1 MLHGL
6 TGRRT
11 YGVLPFQHGLGI
23 DEEDGLRVSL
33 RGAVRESVVA
43 PPVGDDVLRV
53 AVCAVPLMS
62 NFTDVDALAAE
73 PGVVVR
79 FVDRAEELVDA
90 DLVVVPGTRGTVRAL
105 RWLRERG
112 LADALARR
120 AAEGRPVLGICGG
133 FQVLGEHI
141 EDDVE
146 SREGS
151 VAGLGLLPVR
161 VRFAREKTL
170 ARPVGE
176 ALGEPVE
183 GYEIHHGVAEVAGG
197 EAFLDGCRVGEMW
210 GTHWHGSLESD
221 GFRRRF
227 LAGWRG
233 RPAPLRPRARTSFA
247 ALREEQLDLL
257 GDLIEEHADTDALL
271 SLIEKGAPAGLP
283 FIAPGAPV
291 TGGPGTRPRPPRPL
305 PERSFE
311 CHHAPRHQGGPVS
324 TPYPFTALVGQDD
337 LRLALLLN
345 AVSPAV
351 GGVLVRGEKGTAKS
365 TAVRALSAL
374 LPEVP
379 VVAGCRFSLRPG
391 RRRPELPRRPARGG
405 RRAARPAR
413 MVELPVGASE
423 DRLVGA
429 LDIERALAEGVKAF
443 EPGLLADAHRGI
455 LYVDEVNLLH
465 DHLVDLLLDA
475 AAMGASYVE
484 REGVSV
490 RHAARFLLVGTMNP
504 EEGELR
510 PQLLDRFGLTV
521 EVAASRETDQ
531 RVEVVRRRLA
541 HDDDPEAFAGRWA
554 DEEAALRDRVVAAR
568 ALLPQV
574 VLGDGALRQI
584 AATCAA
590 FEVDGMRADIVMAR
604 TATALAAWAGRTD
617 VRSEDVRQ
625 AALLALPHRR
635 RRNPFDAPGLDEDKL
650 DETLD
655 EAREDDAPEPPGS
668 PEPPE
673 GDDDPDGG
681 PGGGGGQPP
690 ADGGPDSP
698 GLPPQQSRDQAE
710 DRNQGEGAGQ
720 EDAPAPQAPA
730 AGGPGE
736 QGAVSAAEP
745 FRTRMLSV
753 PGIGEGAAGR
763 RSRARTEHGRTTGS
777 RRPRG
782 ALTKLHLAATVQAAA
797 PHQRARGR
805 SGTGLVV
812 RRDDLRQATREG
824 REGNLVLFVVDASGS
839 MAARQRMSAVKGAVL
854 SLLLDAYQRRDKVGL
869 VTFRG
874 SAAEVALPPTS
885 SVDAAAARLETL
897 PTGGRTPLAAG
908 LLRAHDVLRVE
919 RLRDAARRPLLVVV
933 TDGRATGGVEPVAQA
948 GRAARL
954 FAADGVASVVVDCES
969 GYVRLGLAGQLA
981 GELGGTAVTLDEL
994 RADSIAGLVKDVQG
1008 HGNHSRKAA

>member
-1 MLHGL
+1 M
-6 TGRRT
+6 
-11 YGVLPFQHGLGI
+11 
-23 DEEDGLRVSL
+23 
-33 RGAVRESVVA
+33 
-43 PPVGDDVLRV
+43 
-53 AVCAVPLMS
+53 
-62 NFTDVDALAAE
+62 
-73 PGVVVR
+73 
-79 FVDRAEELVDA
+79 
-90 DLVVVPGTRGTVRAL
+90 
-105 RWLRERG
+105 
-112 LADALARR
+112 
-120 AAEGRPVLGICGG
+120 
-133 FQVLGEHI
+133 
-141 EDDVE
+141 
-146 SREGS
+146 
-151 VAGLGLLPVR
+151 
-161 VRFAREKTL
+161 
-170 ARPVGE
+170 
-176 ALGEPVE
+176 
-183 GYEIHHGVAEVAGG
+183 
-197 EAFLDGCRVGEMW
+197 
-210 GTHWHGSLESD
+210 
-221 GFRRRF
+221 
-227 LAGWRG
+227 
-233 RPAPLRPRARTSFA
+233 
-247 ALREEQLDLL
+247 
-257 GDLIEEHADTDALL
+257 
-271 SLIEKGAPAGLP
+271 
-283 FIAPGAPV
+283 
-291 TGGPGTRPRPPRPL
+291 
-305 PERSFE
+305 
-311 CHHAPRHQGGPVS
+311 S
-324 TPYPFTALVGQDD
+324 TPFPFTAVVGQDD

-374 LPEVP
+374 MPEVD
-379 VVAGCRFSLRPG
+379 VVPECRFSCAPSAPDPACPDGPHAPG
-391 RRRPELPRRPARGG
+391 TAGQS
-405 RRAARPAR
+405 RPAR

-429 LDIERALAEGVKAF
+429 LDIERALSEGVKAF
-443 EPGLLADAHRGI
+443 EPGLLAAAHRGV

-521 EVAASRETDQ
+521 EVAASREPEQ

-541 HDDDPEAFAGRWA
+541 YDADPAGFAARWA
-554 DEEAALRDRVVAAR
+554 DEEADVRARIVAAR
-568 ALLPQV
+568 ELLPSV
-574 VLGDGALRQI
+574 RLGDGALRQI

-617 VRSEDVRQ
+617 VLAEDVRQ

-650 DETLD
+650 DETL
-655 EAREDDAPEPPGS
+655 EEFS
-668 PEPPE
+668 
-673 GDDDPDGG
+673 GDDDPDPDPDQGPDGPDGG
-681 PGGGGGQPP
+681 GGGGGQPEP
-690 ADGGPDSP
+690 DEGPQGDDT
-698 GLPPQQSRDQAE
+698 GAPPEA
-710 DRNQGEGAGQ
+710 GENGQPQPSGAG
-720 EDAPAPQAPA
+720 
-730 AGGPGE
+730 E
-736 QGAVSAAEP
+736 QSAVRAAEP
-745 FRTRMLSV
+745 FRTKVLSV

-805 SGTGLVV
+805 SGPGLVV

-874 SAAEVALPPTS
+874 SDADVALPPTS
-885 SVDAAAARLETL
+885 SVDAAAARLESL

-919 RLRDAARRPLLVVV
+919 RLRDPARRPLVVLV
-933 TDGRATGGVEPVAQA
+933 TDGRATGGPEPVALA

-954 FAADGVASVVVDCES
+954 FAAEGVASVVVDCES
-969 GYVRLGLAGQLA
+969 GPVRLGLAGQLA

-994 RADSIAGLVKDVQG
+994 RADSIAGLVRDVQG
-1008 HGNHSRKAA
+1008 TSRRAA

>member
-1 MLHGL
+1 M
-6 TGRRT
+6 TT
-11 YGVLPFQHGLGI
+11 PF
-23 DEEDGLRVSL
+23 
-33 RGAVRESVVA
+33 
-43 PPVGDDVLRV
+43 
-53 AVCAVPLMS
+53 
-62 NFTDVDALAAE
+62 
-73 PGVVVR
+73 
-79 FVDRAEELVDA
+79 
-90 DLVVVPGTRGTVRAL
+90 
-105 RWLRERG
+105 
-112 LADALARR
+112 
-120 AAEGRPVLGICGG
+120 
-133 FQVLGEHI
+133 
-141 EDDVE
+141 
-146 SREGS
+146 
-151 VAGLGLLPVR
+151 
-161 VRFAREKTL
+161 
-170 ARPVGE
+170 
-176 ALGEPVE
+176 
-183 GYEIHHGVAEVAGG
+183 
-197 EAFLDGCRVGEMW
+197 
-210 GTHWHGSLESD
+210 
-221 GFRRRF
+221 
-227 LAGWRG
+227 
-233 RPAPLRPRARTSFA
+233 
-247 ALREEQLDLL
+247 
-257 GDLIEEHADTDALL
+257 
-271 SLIEKGAPAGLP
+271 
-283 FIAPGAPV
+283 
-291 TGGPGTRPRPPRPL
+291 
-305 PERSFE
+305 
-311 CHHAPRHQGGPVS
+311 
-324 TPYPFTALVGQDD
+324 PFTAVVGQDD

-374 LPEVP
+374 MPTLD
-379 VVAGCRFSLRPG
+379 VVSGCRFSCAPG
-391 RRRPELPRRPARGG
+391 SPDPGCPDGPHEPGAFET
-405 RRAARPAR
+405 RAAR

-429 LDIERALAEGVKAF
+429 LDIERALSEGVKAF

-521 EVAASRETDQ
+521 EVAASREPDQ

-541 HDDDPEAFAGRWA
+541 YDDDPAAFAVRWA
-554 DEEAALRDRVVAAR
+554 EEEAAVRARIVAAR
-568 ALLPQV
+568 ELLPSV
-574 VLGDGALRQI
+574 RLGDGALRQI

-617 VRSEDVRQ
+617 VLAEDVRQ

-650 DETLD
+650 DETL
-655 EAREDDAPEPPGS
+655 EEFGGS
-668 PEPPE
+668 D
-673 GDDDPDGG
+673 DDDPDPDPGPDG
-681 PGGGGGQPP
+681 PGGGGGQPEP
-690 ADGGPDSP
+690 DDAPEGDGDTAARPE
-698 GLPPQQSRDQAE
+698 A
-710 DRNQGEGAGQ
+710 GEGGQ
-720 EDAPAPQAPA
+720 PQPSGA
-730 AGGPGE
+730 GE
-736 QGAVSAAEP
+736 QSAARASEP
-745 FRTRMLSV
+745 FRTKMLSV

-763 RSRARTEHGRTTGS
+763 RSRARTEHGRTTGA

-805 SGTGLVV
+805 SGPGLVV

-874 SAAEVALPPTS
+874 TAADVALPPTS

-919 RLRDAARRPLLVVV
+919 RLRDPARRPLVVLV
-933 TDGRATGGVEPVAQA
+933 TDGRATGGPEPVALA

-969 GYVRLGLAGQLA
+969 GPVRLGLAGQLA

-994 RADSIAGLVKDVQG
+994 RADSIAGLVKDVQ
-1008 HGNHSRKAA
+1008 RRAA

>member
-1 MLHGL
+1 V
-6 TGRRT
+6 TT
-11 YGVLPFQHGLGI
+11 PF
-23 DEEDGLRVSL
+23 
-33 RGAVRESVVA
+33 
-43 PPVGDDVLRV
+43 
-53 AVCAVPLMS
+53 
-62 NFTDVDALAAE
+62 
-73 PGVVVR
+73 
-79 FVDRAEELVDA
+79 
-90 DLVVVPGTRGTVRAL
+90 
-105 RWLRERG
+105 
-112 LADALARR
+112 
-120 AAEGRPVLGICGG
+120 
-133 FQVLGEHI
+133 
-141 EDDVE
+141 
-146 SREGS
+146 
-151 VAGLGLLPVR
+151 
-161 VRFAREKTL
+161 
-170 ARPVGE
+170 
-176 ALGEPVE
+176 
-183 GYEIHHGVAEVAGG
+183 
-197 EAFLDGCRVGEMW
+197 
-210 GTHWHGSLESD
+210 
-221 GFRRRF
+221 
-227 LAGWRG
+227 
-233 RPAPLRPRARTSFA
+233 
-247 ALREEQLDLL
+247 
-257 GDLIEEHADTDALL
+257 
-271 SLIEKGAPAGLP
+271 
-283 FIAPGAPV
+283 
-291 TGGPGTRPRPPRPL
+291 
-305 PERSFE
+305 
-311 CHHAPRHQGGPVS
+311 
-324 TPYPFTALVGQDD
+324 PFTAVVGQDD

-374 LPEVP
+374 LPEVA
-379 VVAGCRFSLRPG
+379 VVPGCRFSCD
-391 RRRPELPRRPARGG
+391 PAAPDPSCPDGPHEAGAGAR
-405 RRAARPAR
+405 RPAR

-521 EVAASRETDQ
+521 EVAASREPDQ

-541 HDDDPEAFAGRWA
+541 YDDDPAGFTARWA
-554 DEEAALRDRVVAAR
+554 HEEASVRHRVVAAR
-568 ALLPQV
+568 ELLPSV
-574 VLGDGALRQI
+574 RLGDGALRQI

-604 TATALAAWAGRTD
+604 TATALAAWAGRTE
-617 VRSEDVRQ
+617 VLAEDVRQ

-650 DETLD
+650 DETL
-655 EAREDDAPEPPGS
+655 EEFGEPEDDDPG
-668 PEPPE
+668 
-673 GDDDPDGG
+673 PDGG
-681 PGGGGGQPP
+681 PGGGGGQP
-690 ADGGPDSP
+690 APDS
-698 GLPPQQSRDQAE
+698 GPQGGDTGARPEAGE
-710 DRNQGEGAGQ
+710 DGEPQPSGAG
-720 EDAPAPQAPA
+720 A
-730 AGGPGE
+730 GE
-736 QGAVSAAEP
+736 QSAVRAAEP
-745 FRTRMLSV
+745 FRTKALSV
-753 PGIGEGAAGR
+753 PGVGEGAAGR
-763 RSRARTEHGRTTGS
+763 RSRARTEHGRTTGA

-805 SGTGLVV
+805 SGRGLVV

-839 MAARQRMSAVKGAVL
+839 MAARQRMGAVKGAVL

-874 SAAEVALPPTS
+874 AAGEVALPPTS

-908 LLRAHDVLRVE
+908 LLRAHEVLRIE
-919 RLRDAARRPLLVVV
+919 RLRDPARRALVVVV
-933 TDGRATGGVEPVAQA
+933 TDGRATGGPEPVALA

-954 FAADGVASVVVDCES
+954 FAAEGVASVVVDCES
-969 GYVRLGLAGQLA
+969 GPVRLGLAGQLA

-994 RADSIAGLVKDVQG
+994 RADSIAGLVRDVQG
-1008 HGNHSRKAA
+1008 TSRRAA